1 MQNQFQL
8 MTLKEISQLPKHI
21 TYEGYNK
28 LLDKITNK
36 KHKLFFYLLWITG
49 GRVTD
54 ICNLEVEDFNF
65 ETKILNLRVKKT
77 KNIIPITLEDR
88 DRFEITDYLRLKKID
103 KGLIF
108 NFTRQNAWK
117 LLKQYSRLIGQPK
130 LHPHMFRHG
139 LAIYLLNNNVPIPVI
154 SARLGHSNT
163 TITMSMYLKVTP
175 EVQRLHLK
183 DIKMRED

>member
-1 MQNQFQL
+1 MKTDFQL

-21 TYEGYNK
+21 TYEEYNK
-28 LLDKITNK
+28 LLDKIKNK

-54 ICNLEVEDFNF
+54 ICNLKVEDFNF
-65 ETKILNLRVKKT
+65 ETKILDLRIKKT
-77 KNIIPITLEDR
+77 KKTESITLTDR
-88 DRFEITDYLRLKKID
+88 DCFEVKDYLHIKKID

-117 LLKQYSRLIGQPK
+117 LLRQYSRLIGHPK

-139 LAIYLLNNNVPIPVI
+139 LAIYLLNNNVPIPII

-163 TITMSMYLKVTP
+163 TITMNMYLKVTP

-183 DIKMRED
+183 DIKMRDD